1 MREKNRMTLFVNL
14 IWIFL
19 VGVPI
24 ILVLLWVI
32 GLFMKNSEED
42 KAVRY
47 LAKKH
52 DETEKSK

>member
-1 MREKNRMTLFVNL
+1 MTLFVNL